1 MTKTQAWDGFRNEI
15 RKAQDILEAQM
26 NIDATGAAHQDVLA
40 SALPNLLEQCRSIAL
55 EAPRPMR
62 SIHHFAG
69 TGGTLICRCLAAM
82 PNTQLLS
89 EVDPLS
95 TFGQRPKFVPTDLI
109 GLAQHGSRPPQQ
121 DVLVNIFLAG
131 LRVLSN
137 EAHCSGFDMILRDHS
152 HSHFCIG
159 DTVPE
164 RPSLREML
172 KPHYALQSL
181 VSVRHPLDSYLSI
194 HKRGW
199 MQITPGTLEEYA
211 RRYLAFLDCYEGV
224 QIVHYENF
232 VANPETETQHICEVL
247 NLRYNPEFRQIFE
260 AFKLSGDSGRSG
272 GDIAPRPSRA
282 IPENIKQE
290 LESSPSYEALCAQ
303 LEYDP
308 VLRS

>member
-1 MTKTQAWDGFRNEI
+1 MTKTQAWDGFRREI
-15 RKAQDILEAQM
+15 RKAQDILEAQT
-26 NIDATGAAHQDVLA
+26 NTDAPDAVHQEVLA
-40 SALPNLLEQCRSIAL
+40 SALPNLLDQCRGIAL

-95 TFGQRPKFVPTDLI
+95 TVGPRPTFVPTDLI
-109 GLAQHGSRPPQQ
+109 GLAQNGSRPPQQ
-121 DVLVNIFLAG
+121 AVLVKVFLAG
-131 LRVLSN
+131 LQVLSD

-159 DTVPE
+159 ASVPE

-172 KPHYALQSL
+172 KKHYALQSL

-194 HKRGW
+194 QKRGW
-199 MQITPGTLEEYA
+199 IQITPGTLEEYA
-211 RRYLAFLDCYEGV
+211 RRYLAFLDCYDGI
-224 QIVHYENF
+224 QIAHYENF
-232 VANPETETQHICEVL
+232 VADPENEIQRMCEIL
-247 NLRYNPEFRQIFE
+247 DLRYNPDFRQIFE
-260 AFKLSGDSGRSG
+260 AFRLSGDSGRSG
-272 GDIAPRPSRA
+272 GDIAPRSGRA
-282 IPENIKQE
+282 IPEKIKEE
-290 LESSPSYEALCAQ
+290 LESSPSYEALCAR

-308 VLRS
+308 VPRS